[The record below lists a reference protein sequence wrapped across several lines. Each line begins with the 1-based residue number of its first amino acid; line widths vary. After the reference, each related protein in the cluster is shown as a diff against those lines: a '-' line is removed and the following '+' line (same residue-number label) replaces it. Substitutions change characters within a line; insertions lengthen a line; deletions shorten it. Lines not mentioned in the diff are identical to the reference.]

1 MLLLYPNSPDFFLL
15 LPHSSRVINSNFAQT
30 PNKTNYEF
38 NFNLYAKITALY
50 RGIMVDVLCLL
61 NRSKKKDKRV
71 KMDYKKWEKTKPKRK
86 KGNKTS
92 FLLLKEE
99 SFHVKMKI

>member
-1 MLLLYPNSPDFFLL
+1 
-15 LPHSSRVINSNFAQT
+15 
-30 PNKTNYEF
+30 
-38 NFNLYAKITALY
+38 
-50 RGIMVDVLCLL
+50 MVDVLCLL